1 MSRRQRQRQQA
12 TAAKRT
18 PAHMLDN
25 LADVF
30 AQMERERERKGK
42 EVRDAERRH

>member
-12 TAAKRT
+12 TAAKRQ
-18 PAHMLDN
+18 PAHMPDN

-30 AQMERERERKGK
+30 ARMERERQQK
-42 EVRDAERRH
+42 EAQNAKQQH

>member
-12 TAAKRT
+12 TAAKHT
-18 PAHMLDN
+18 PAHMPDN

-30 AQMERERERKGK
+30 ALMERERK
-42 EVRDAERRH
+42 EKEAQSEQRIH

>member
-12 TAAKRT
+12 TDAKRS
-18 PAHMLDN
+18 PAHMPDN

-30 AQMERERERKGK
+30 AAMERERKEREAMDCKNYK
-42 EVRDAERRH
+42 H

>member
-12 TAAKRT
+12 TAAKRQ
-18 PAHMLDN
+18 PAHMPDD

-30 AQMERERERKGK
+30 AQMERERKER
-42 EVRDAERRH
+42 EAQDAERRH

>member
-18 PAHMLDN
+18 PAHMPDN

-30 AQMERERERKGK
+30 AQMERERKEK

>member
-12 TAAKRT
+12 TQAKQQ
-18 PAHMLDN
+18 PAYMPDQ

-30 AQMERERERKGK
+30 AQMERERK
-42 EVRDAERRH
+42 EKEQTDAQRRH

>member
-18 PAHMLDN
+18 PAHMPDN

-30 AQMERERERKGK
+30 ARMERERK
-42 EVRDAERRH
+42 EKEMRDAERRH